1 MLKAD
6 NQQLVDGA
14 GDVLHLSG
22 IPRRRYHGYRLNSL
36 SLRSE
41 EVFSPCGGAALYDVA
56 AFKNAG
62 GFDERYFM
70 YVEDIDLGFR
80 LQLAGYRCLFVPEAR
95 VHHIGSATTGRE
107 SAFSVYHGHR
117 NLVWNYFKNM
127 PLGLLLLGLP
137 LHLIATLLLLVTAF
151 RRGQGTTMLKAKRD
165 ALLGLPDYLRERQ
178 KTIRNVSVS
187 RILGVVSV
195 FRGGRSVTRR

>member
-1 MLKAD
+1 
-6 NQQLVDGA
+6 
-14 GDVLHLSG
+14 
-22 IPRRRYHGYRLNSL
+22 
-36 SLRSE
+36 
-41 EVFSPCGGAALYDVA
+41 
-56 AFKNAG
+56 
-62 GFDERYFM
+62 
-70 YVEDIDLGFR
+70 
-80 LQLAGYRCLFVPEAR
+80 
-95 VHHIGSATTGRE
+95 
-107 SAFSVYHGHR
+107 
-117 NLVWNYFKNM
+117 M